1 MRKVAIVLDLD
12 SDEQSHHFEKY
23 LRENLMRG
31 MVISYSN
38 IPDTSKLYEEN
49 TTFKKLV
56 KGVKTA
62 QKLRDDFI
70 HENN

>member
-1 MRKVAIVLDLD
+1 MRKVAILLELE

-23 LRENLMRG
+23 IRNMFPSG
-31 MVISYSN
+31 VISYAN
-38 IPDTSKLYEEN
+38 LPDTSKLYEDN

>member
-1 MRKVAIVLDLD
+1 MRTIILTCKIPD
-12 SDEQSHHFEKY
+12 SDFSELKFQEFVN
-23 LRENLMRG
+23 REMGDTVTNWKTM
-31 MVISYSN
+31 
-38 IPDTSKLYEEN
+38 PDTKEMYKTN